1 MPVRWRELARVC
13 LGAPCPALALRLAEA
28 DALRGL
34 GLSLPVYA
42 SFHAGLEIVTLALLL
57 LLAGLVFWRR
67 RDTRLGLLA
76 PLALVTFGANILSE
90 GDAALAGAY
99 PRLAGPIQA
108 LELLVA
114 LPIAWLFFAF
124 PNGRLVPRGA
134 WFMLLLLLL
143 APIVSFLLPA
153 PFGPALGN
161 PLQPVILA
169 FPVVLLAGV
178 AAQVYRYRFLSSAVE
193 RQQSK
198 WVLLGLAATAISVGS
213 YALFFGFVPPPPGQP
228 RLLLY
233 LFGSTLLVA
242 MVLTLP
248 LSLAVSILR
257 YRLWDID
264 VLIRRTLLYSALTA
278 TLALVYLTGVVG
290 LQGVLR
296 LVTGQAQSDLVVVL
310 TTLAIAALFVP
321 VRRRL
326 QEAIDRRFYR
336 RRYDAARVLSAF
348 GADLRDEVDL
358 DTVVERLVATVDET
372 MQPATV
378 SLWLPERRV

>member
-13 LGAPCPALALRLAEA
+13 LGAPCPALALRPAEA

-90 GDAALAGAY
+90 GDSALAMAY
-99 PRLAGPIQA
+99 PRLAGLIQA

-134 WFMLLLLLL
+134 WVILLLLLL
-143 APIVSFLLPA
+143 APVVGFLLPA
-153 PFGPALGN
+153 PFGPAPGN

-169 FPVVLLAGV
+169 FPVVLAAGV
-178 AAQVYRYRFLSSAVE
+178 AAQVYRYRAVSTPVE

-198 WVLLGLAATAISVGS
+198 WVLLGLAATAISVGA
-213 YALFFGFVPPPPGQP
+213 YAVFFSFVPPPPGQP

-233 LFGSTLLVA
+233 LLGSTVLVA

-248 LSLAVSILR
+248 VSLAVSILR

-264 VLIRRTLLYSALTA
+264 LLIRRTLLYSALTA
-278 TLALVYLTGVVG
+278 TLALVYLAGVVG
-290 LQGVLR
+290 LQGVVR
-296 LVTGQAQSDLVVVL
+296 LATGQAQSELVVVL
-310 TTLAIAALFVP
+310 STLAIAALFVP
-321 VRRRL
+321 LRRWL
-326 QEAIDRRFYR
+326 QAAIDRRFYR
-336 RRYDAARVLSAF
+336 QRYDATRVLSAF
-348 GADLRDEVDL
+348 GTDLRDEVDL
-358 DTVVERLVATVDET
+358 DTVVERLVSTVDET
-372 MQPATV
+372 MQPRTV
-378 SLWLPERRV
+378 SLWLRERGG